1 MKTDLAHFCDKLLWR
16 YKLAWK
22 SMNVTKFS
30 DKGIFPNIV
39 MCHQIQSEIVI
50 FYLLFTHVRT
60 WLKWILVFIQ
70 KKIRTFSHTTN
81 IGRKTIATC
90 YFYIFF
96 FGFDRSLHLDR
107 DKIQTIYWSRFVQ
120 MNNKGQHF
128 GSKVSIRRRKRERI
142 IGKRPSVCTYCSE
155 SWFSGCHFCCCLI
168 YLNLEIIRLEW
179 FN

>member
-50 FYLLFTHVRT
+50 FARSYMIEVNFGFHS
-60 WLKWILVFIQ
+60 
-70 KKIRTFSHTTN
+70 KKNSHIFSHHEYREKN
-81 IGRKTIATC
+81 HSYVLFLHI
-90 YFYIFF
+90 F

>member
-96 FGFDRSLHLDR
+96 LALIGVCILIGIKFKLFIDHVLCRWIIKVNISVQKFRSDGG
-107 DKIQTIYWSRFVQ
+107 
-120 MNNKGQHF
+120 N
-128 GSKVSIRRRKRERI
+128 VSE
-142 IGKRPSVCTYCSE
+142 
-155 SWFSGCHFCCCLI
+155 
-168 YLNLEIIRLEW
+168 
-179 FN
+179 